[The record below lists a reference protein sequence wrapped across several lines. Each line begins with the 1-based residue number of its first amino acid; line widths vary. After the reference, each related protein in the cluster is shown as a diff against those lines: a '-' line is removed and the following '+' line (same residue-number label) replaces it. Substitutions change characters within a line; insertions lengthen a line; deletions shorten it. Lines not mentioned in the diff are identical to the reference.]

1 MTLKVVPGRL
11 DIQPEGIRFRLG
23 DGATVVACFLT
34 RFVLQDLAS
43 HHLPGTNVTD
53 LQAFSELLPE
63 IEHFANAKYV
73 SGRTEA
79 NGEIK
84 LGTADLLRHGVQNPG
99 AHLEQAHMAVKDDGG
114 SDSRVEN
121 VNSQPRRTGR
131 VSETPKARHDSLAA
145 LDKNRGR
152 RKPDGALF
160 REGLRLRTPLR
171 AGSNLSGAIQDDLF
185 EPVPGTVV
193 ELNNGP
199 SQLRRS
205 GQSVTERAIEPRN
218 FGRAE

>member
-1 MTLKVVPGRL
+1 MALRVIPGRL

-23 DGATVVACFLT
+23 DGASIVDCFLT

-43 HHLPGTNVTD
+43 HHLPGTNPTD

-99 AHLEQAHMAVKDDGG
+99 AHLEQAHAAMISSGDD
-114 SDSRVEN
+114 DSRAET
-121 VNSQPRRTGR
+121 VNSQPPIAGRLPPKVRLHESRT
-131 VSETPKARHDSLAA
+131 A
-145 LDKNRGR
+145 LDKR
-152 RKPDGALF
+152 RPRRRPDGALF
-160 REGLRLRTPLR
+160 REGLHLRTPLR
-171 AGSNLSGAIQDDLF
+171 AESKLSGSTQNSTDLF
-185 EPVPGTVV
+185 EPMSGTVI
-193 ELNNGP
+193 ELGGAR
-199 SQLRRS
+199 SQTRRP
-205 GQSVTERAIEPRN
+205 GQGVD
-218 FGRAE
+218 